1 MCKCKF
7 RHNFQDSLDSF
18 CKCSRHIETTIHFF
32 IHCSNYSNQRKI
44 LFDKINN
51 IKRSLLNQNDVA
63 IVETF
68 LFGSKGVIDIE
79 NALTIESTIEYSKVH
94 SSIVM
99 SPFKQISTFLEIF
112 NWFWITLF
120 HIFQLFVVNFFWNID
135 IFNVL
140 YICLVERLSSK
151 LRCM

>member
-1 MCKCKF
+1 MLST
-7 RHNFQDSLDSF
+7 NWNNDSLLHPLLKLF
-18 CKCSRHIETTIHFF
+18 
-32 IHCSNYSNQRKI
+32 NQRKI
-44 LFDKINN
+44 HFDKINN

-68 LFGSKGVIDIE
+68 LFGSKGVTDIK

-94 SSIVM
+94 SSIAM
-99 SPFKQISTFLEIF
+99 RPFKQISTFLEIF

-151 LRCM
+151 SRCM